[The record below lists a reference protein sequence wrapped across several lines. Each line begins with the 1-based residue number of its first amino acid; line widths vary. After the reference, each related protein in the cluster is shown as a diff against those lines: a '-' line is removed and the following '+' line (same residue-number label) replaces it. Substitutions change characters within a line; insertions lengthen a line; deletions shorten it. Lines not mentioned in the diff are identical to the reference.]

1 MSYSSLFNAEITAA
15 LAQPN
20 IAIIYAVRLDW
31 PSGIAR
37 FHSEIGNFSHFP
49 FDFGERYTGVGSLGG
64 IGNIAYGDGNDTK
77 PAVTLE
83 LNVLDDAIR
92 NEITSGQYQGRV
104 GEIYMLVT
112 NSKGEILAWCELFAG
127 VMDSASLTQGK
138 KNSVSLPLVCP
149 DDGLDTG
156 LSWRCTNESH
166 KAQFA
171 GDAFYKY
178 TEHME
183 DFAIYFG
190 DKKDGIPLRNLG

>member
-1 MSYSSLFNAEITAA
+1 MNLFDEDMTAA

-20 IAIIYAVRLDW
+20 ISIIYAVRLDW
-31 PSGIAR
+31 PTGIAR
-37 FHSEIGNFSHFP
+37 FHTELGNFTHFP
-49 FDFGERYTGVGSLGG
+49 FDMGELYTGLGSLGG
-64 IGNIAYGDGNDTK
+64 IGNISYGDGDETK

-92 NEITSGQYQGRV
+92 EEILVGQYQGRD
-104 GEIYMLVT
+104 GEIYMMVA
-112 NSKGEILAWCELFAG
+112 NASGEILAWSELFVG

-149 DDGLDTG
+149 DDGLDIG

-166 KAQFA
+166 KAKHPT
-171 GDAFYKY
+171 DEFYQY
-178 TEHME
+178 TVHME

-190 DKKDGIPLRNLG
+190 DKKDGIPLRSMR